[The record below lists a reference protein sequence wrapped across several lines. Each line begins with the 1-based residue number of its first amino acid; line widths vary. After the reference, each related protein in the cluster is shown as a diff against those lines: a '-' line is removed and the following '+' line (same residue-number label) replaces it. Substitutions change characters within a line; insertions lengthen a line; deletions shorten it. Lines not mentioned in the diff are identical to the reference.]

1 MKKLYLMIGFITF
14 ACLNFTLAQNLPPVI
29 DPIPNQNMDE
39 NDTLV
44 VLINAVDPESDNITL
59 SVINLPWFGVL
70 TDNGDGTGFI
80 TFIPG
85 LNSGSYP
92 NIEVVATDDG
102 TPVASSNEF
111 FRLTVADVI
120 GTPVIDPID
129 TQNMNEGSK
138 LVVPINV
145 VDPDGDAITISVN
158 NLPSFGAF
166 TDNGDGTGDITFLPS
181 YTDAGTYNNI
191 RVIATDDGV
200 PSSSS
205 TEVFRLNVADMT
217 GAPVIHPISDQYVN
231 EGDTLVVPIFS
242 SDPEGDAITLIVPNL
257 TSFGVLTDNGDGTGF
272 ITFTPGYND
281 NGTYYA
287 REVRAKDDGTPP
299 LIGIER
305 FKLTV
310 GDVNGKPVLDPIADQ
325 NMNEGDSLG
334 VAVNSTDP
342 DGDNITLTVNNLP
355 SFGSFTDN
363 GDGTGSISFLPGFGE
378 AGSYPNIEVVAA
390 DDGTPGLSDT
400 TTFTLTVGDVNRAP
414 VLDPI
419 TDQNM
424 NEGDSLDVAVNSTDP
439 DGDNITLTTANLP
452 SFGSF
457 TDNGDGTGMFS
468 FLPAVGDSGSY
479 PDIEVI
485 ATDDGTPVSLT
496 DTVRFALTVGIEAII
511 DPTDLIAT
519 ALVVDQVELGWTDNS
534 NNEEGFIIERETPAA
549 DVFQVIDTV
558 AANTVSYIDVTV
570 SQGKRYN
577 YQVKGF
583 NAFTESGYAGPAQ
596 VVTILPAPSDLVGL
610 IVGPPSAIQLNWV
623 DNSNDELGFAIER
636 DSANSGFV
644 LYDTVGTNNTSYI
657 DTDVVLDT
665 TYIYR
670 VFAFTADTISSRS
683 DTVHMVI
690 PTDISENN
698 MDITPTEYVIY
709 QNYPNPFNPSTK
721 IRFALP
727 FESKVKLEIYNAI
740 GELVKV
746 LVNNE
751 TMEIGYKEVEFNAS
765 NIPSGVYFYRII
777 ATNNTNSGGNAFVET
792 KKMILLK

>member
-1 MKKLYLMIGFITF
+1 
-14 ACLNFTLAQNLPPVI
+14 
-29 DPIPNQNMDE
+29 
-39 NDTLV
+39 
-44 VLINAVDPESDNITL
+44 
-59 SVINLPWFGVL
+59 
-70 TDNGDGTGFI
+70 
-80 TFIPG
+80 
-85 LNSGSYP
+85 
-92 NIEVVATDDG
+92 
-102 TPVASSNEF
+102 
-111 FRLTVADVI
+111 
-120 GTPVIDPID
+120 
-129 TQNMNEGSK
+129 
-138 LVVPINV
+138 
-145 VDPDGDAITISVN
+145 
-158 NLPSFGAF
+158 
-166 TDNGDGTGDITFLPS
+166 
-181 YTDAGTYNNI
+181 
-191 RVIATDDGV
+191 
-200 PSSSS
+200 
-205 TEVFRLNVADMT
+205 
-217 GAPVIHPISDQYVN
+217 
-231 EGDTLVVPIFS
+231 
-242 SDPEGDAITLIVPNL
+242 
-257 TSFGVLTDNGDGTGF
+257 
-272 ITFTPGYND
+272 
-281 NGTYYA
+281 
-287 REVRAKDDGTPP
+287 
-299 LIGIER
+299 
-305 FKLTV
+305 
-310 GDVNGKPVLDPIADQ
+310 
-325 NMNEGDSLG
+325 
-334 VAVNSTDP
+334 
-342 DGDNITLTVNNLP
+342 
-355 SFGSFTDN
+355 
-363 GDGTGSISFLPGFGE
+363 
-378 AGSYPNIEVVAA
+378 
-390 DDGTPGLSDT
+390 
-400 TTFTLTVGDVNRAP
+400 
-414 VLDPI
+414 
-419 TDQNM
+419 
-424 NEGDSLDVAVNSTDP
+424 
-439 DGDNITLTTANLP
+439 
-452 SFGSF
+452 
-457 TDNGDGTGMFS
+457 MFS

-751 TMEIGYKEVEFNAS
+751 QMEVGYKEVEFNAS

-777 ATNNTNSGGNAFVET
+777 ATNNTNGGGSAFVET